1 MTEAWL
7 NGPVHG
13 IPSILQPVAHALVQ
27 ARTDVAEHARGV
39 DASVLWAHGGA
50 ATAGFHLLHAA
61 NALDRLFTYARGELL
76 SDAQK
81 DALRGESG
89 DHPELDGAALSS
101 HLNRAIDRALAQLAD
116 TEPDTMFEE
125 RRVGRSGAP
134 SNVLGLLFHAG
145 EHTTRHVGQFI
156 TTIKLLQGSRA
167 T

>member
-1 MTEAWL
+1 MEAWL
-7 NGPVHG
+7 SGPVAG

-27 ARTDVAEHARGV
+27 ARADVAAHARGV
-39 DASVLWAHGGA
+39 AAEALWRHAGG

-81 DALRGESG
+81 AALRGESA
-89 DHPELDGAALSS
+89 DHAELDGAALAS
-101 HLNRAIDRALAQLAD
+101 HLTGAIDRALKQLAD
-116 TEPDTMFEE
+116 TEPDSMFEE

-134 SNVLGLLFHAG
+134 SNVIGLLFHGG

-156 TTIKLLQGSRA
+156 TMMKILQAGGD
-167 T
+167 